1 MIPAT
6 AVPPHSIT
14 TLDRIA
20 FCKSVREKRKQL
32 QLNHHNNG
40 KDNISSSTE
49 NAFLTQMLQSSSISA
64 TSSSVSP
71 SLSIP
76 SLLRKGN
83 LSSSS
88 SSSSSHRTVTSTLTN
103 ILPALLN
110 GTLQSPRAISPSG
123 MSPNI
128 ATLNSPTSTNTTD
141 TLVDIK
147 CSTSL
152 PVSPMTH
159 TFNNNNS
166 SDSPNNNVN
175 IPTSCSPPRCR
186 SYPMTDLTKR
196 SSPSIS
202 TISPSESKP
211 ISQSFPSPTSSLLA
225 PAASCPLLTTMNTM
239 TTTATTST
247 IISSTSPSPDETTPK
262 IVRSASV
269 KSCASD
275 SGVSSS
281 SPLSD
286 NNIVH
291 VFRTNQIEPNN
302 QSQIS
307 TGSRKRKSLAHFYD
321 ELNKDK
327 KFSSETTVSSGFS
340 MPTSTTNNNNNNN
353 NIPYSQQEALA
364 IGYAQYAL
372 MHTLTQQFRVNYP
385 AALLHAAAASG
396 YLPLPSPMMA
406 AAAAAVAAAA
416 SANSNTNGN
425 KTSTTEKF
433 RERRKPQPE
442 SDNNNNHIQSND
454 QPYRR
459 ETYQTLLES
468 SRLLGQQQQQQ
479 QKLLKPVPID
489 LRKNN
494 GTNRTN
500 DNSPVPSNIR
510 YPSSS
515 SSTSPPSSP
524 LCSSPLKSLNIES
537 NNDYVCIPKKLM
549 PVIGARIND
558 WLERNVN
565 FTLSLSVIQDKLD
578 NNKDIYLLL
587 SRIWHRLLLTSMIEH
602 SFEIYVTKDLQITN
616 DTSSS
621 SSSSP
626 TTIIHPTENDVKQIE
641 SLINRGKTLEID
653 EIGFNLIREMII
665 YKEGKTLF
673 NNLTGNLFEKAECE
687 AKTKLLSW
695 CSTRVKYSKIVF
707 FLCNIYQV
715 KEDIFERLFCAGS
728 MHQSTPIHT
737 HIQRLLETSNS
748 MDT

>member
-1 MIPAT
+1 MIPVT
-6 AVPPHSIT
+6 AVPPHSIN
-14 TLDRIA
+14 TLDRVA

-32 QLNHHNNG
+32 QLNHHTNG

-64 TSSSVSP
+64 TSSSVSS
-71 SLSIP
+71 SLNIP

-83 LSSSS
+83 LSSSP
-88 SSSSSHRTVTSTLTN
+88 SSHRTATSTLTN

-110 GTLQSPRAISPSG
+110 GTLQSPRTFSPYNTST
-123 MSPNI
+123 NI
-128 ATLNSPTSTNTTD
+128 VTLNSPTSTNTTD

-152 PVSPMTH
+152 PVSPITH
-159 TFNNNNS
+159 TFNNNNPPDTS
-166 SDSPNNNVN
+166 NHSVN
-175 IPTSCSPPRCR
+175 ISPSCSPPRCR
-186 SYPMTDLTKR
+186 SYPMTALTKR
-196 SSPSIS
+196 SSPSRS
-202 TISPSESKP
+202 TISPSESMP
-211 ISQSFPSPTSSLLA
+211 LTQSFPSSTSLLA
-225 PAASCPLLTTMNTM
+225 PASSCPLLTTMNTTTT
-239 TTTATTST
+239 TTTA
-247 IISSTSPSPDETTPK
+247 IISSTSPSPDDTTPK

-291 VFRTNQIEPNN
+291 VFRTNHIEPNN
-302 QSQIS
+302 QPQIS

-340 MPTSTTNNNNNNN
+340 MPTSTTTTNNNNNNN

-406 AAAAAVAAAA
+406 AAAAAAVAAAT
-416 SANSNTNGN
+416 SSNVNTNGN
-425 KTSTTEKF
+425 KISTTEKF
-433 RERRKPQPE
+433 RERRKVQPQPE

-468 SRLLGQQQQQQ
+468 SRLLGQQQQQ
-479 QKLLKPVPID
+479 KLLKPVPID

-500 DNSPVPSNIR
+500 DNSPIPSNYR
-510 YPSSS
+510 YSSS
-515 SSTSPPSSP
+515 PSSTSSPSSP
-524 LCSSPLKSLNIES
+524 LCSNSPKSLNIES
-537 NNDYVCIPKKLM
+537 NNDYICIPKKLM

-558 WLERNVN
+558 WLERNIN
-565 FTLSLSVIQDKLD
+565 FTLSLSIIRDTFDD
-578 NNKDIYLLL
+578 NNKDKYLLL
-587 SRIWHRLLLTSMIEH
+587 SRVWHRLLLTSMIEN

-616 DTSSS
+616 DIPSL
-621 SSSSP
+621 P
-626 TTIIHPTENDVKQIE
+626 TIIIHPTENDVKQIE

-673 NNLTGNLFEKAECE
+673 NNFNGNLFEKAECQTQ
-687 AKTKLLSW
+687 TKLLTW

-748 MDT
+748 MDV

>member
-6 AVPPHSIT
+6 AVPPHSIN

-20 FCKSVREKRKQL
+20 FYKSVREKRKQL
-32 QLNHHNNG
+32 QLNNG
-40 KDNISSSTE
+40 KDNVSSSTE
-49 NAFLTQMLQSSSISA
+49 NAFLTQMLQSSSNST
-64 TSSSVSP
+64 TSSSISS

-76 SLLRKGN
+76 SLLRKGDFA
-83 LSSSS
+83 
-88 SSSSSHRTVTSTLTN
+88 SSSSSHRTVSSTLTN

-110 GTLQSPRAISPSG
+110 GTLQSPRAISP
-123 MSPNI
+123 
-128 ATLNSPTSTNTTD
+128 NSPTSTNTTD
-141 TLVDIK
+141 TLVDMK

-152 PVSPMTH
+152 PVSPAANIH
-159 TFNNNNS
+159 NDNSLESSNNH
-166 SDSPNNNVN
+166 VVVH
-175 IPTSCSPPRCR
+175 PTSCSPPRCR
-186 SYPMTDLTKR
+186 SNPMAALSKR
-196 SSPSIS
+196 ASP
-202 TISPSESKP
+202 
-211 ISQSFPSPTSSLLA
+211 PTSTVSPPQATPVVQSIATSTSYLLA
-225 PAASCPLLTTMNTM
+225 TASSCPSL
-239 TTTATTST
+239 TTST
-247 IISSTSPSPDETTPK
+247 TNNTSNSSTSPSPDDITPK

-291 VFRTNQIEPNN
+291 VFRTNHIETIN
-302 QSQIS
+302 QPQVS

-327 KFSSETTVSSGFS
+327 KFSTEATVSSGFA
-340 MPTSTTNNNNNNN
+340 MPTSTTTTTATTTNT

-385 AALLHAAAASG
+385 AAFLHAAAASG
-396 YLPLPSPMMA
+396 YLPLPPPMM
-406 AAAAAVAAAA
+406 AAAVAAAA
-416 SANSNTNGN
+416 STNSNTNGN
-425 KTSTTEKF
+425 KSITTDKF
-433 RERRKPQPE
+433 RDRRKQQQQPE
-442 SDNNNNHIQSND
+442 SDNNNNHIRSTPSLND

-468 SRLLGQQQQQQ
+468 SRLLGQQ
-479 QKLLKPVPID
+479 KLLKPVPID
-489 LRKNN
+489 LRKHN
-494 GTNRTN
+494 GGSRTV
-500 DNSPVPSNIR
+500 DNSPIPSNIR

-515 SSTSPPSSP
+515 SSTSPANSP
-524 LCSSPLKSLNIES
+524 PCLSPPKSTNIEPV
-537 NNDYVCIPKKLM
+537 NDYVCIPKKLM

-565 FTLSLSVIQDKLD
+565 FTLSLNVIQETFDNDRDKF
-578 NNKDIYLLL
+578 LLL
-587 SRIWHRLLLTSMIEH
+587 SRIWHRLLIISMIEN

-616 DTSSS
+616 DLST
-621 SSSSP
+621 
-626 TTIIHPTENDVKQIE
+626 TTITHPTENDVKQIE
-641 SLINRGKTLEID
+641 SLIIRGKTLEID
-653 EIGFNLIREMII
+653 EIGFNLIREVII

-673 NNLTGNLFEKAECE
+673 ENSCADSFEKAECQ
-687 AKTKLLSW
+687 AQARLTTW

-737 HIQRLLETSNS
+737 HLERFLASSSSSSSSSNS
-748 MDT
+748 STSMDDA